1 MRMATVESDQDRL
14 AELLRCP
21 VCRCELELSADQWHC
36 CNVGCGRTYA
46 DADGVPILLNEA
58 NSVFDESIFLNREA
72 TFFQPRGPLRAWISR
87 CLPTEDRNVAAG
99 RVLSRLRDL
108 LCDMKPHPRVLVLGG
123 GVLGD
128 GMEVLA
134 DDERIELIETDVSL
148 EPRTRLICDGH
159 DLPFRDGCFD
169 AVIVQATLE
178 HVVDPY
184 QCVAEIER
192 VLVPR
197 GFVYADTPFIQQV
210 HGREY
215 DFTRFTRLGHR
226 RLFRDFEE
234 VDSGISVGPGA
245 ALAWSARYFL
255 LSFFASSAARRVVSG
270 LSRLMFGWLKYF
282 DYYLARQPAA
292 NDAAS
297 AFYFLGR
304 KSHIPLADRDLLGQ
318 YQGGF

>member
-1 MRMATVESDQDRL
+1 MATIAAGKNTLLD
-14 AELLRCP
+14 LLRCP
-21 VCRCELELSADQWHC
+21 VCRCELDVEVEQWQC
-36 CNVGCGRTYA
+36 QNIGCGATFPSTH
-46 DADGVPILLNEA
+46 GVPILLNEG
-58 NSVFDESIFLNREA
+58 NSVFDADMFLDRQA
-72 TFFQPRGPLRAWISR
+72 TFFKPRGKLRTLISN
-87 CLPTEDRNVAAG
+87 CLPTEDCNVAAT
-99 RVLSRLRDL
+99 RVISHLRDL
-108 LCDMKPHPRVLVLGG
+108 LVAECESPRVLVLGG

-134 DDERIELIETDVSL
+134 DDSRIELIETDVSL
-148 EPRTRLICDGH
+148 EPRTRLICDAH
-159 DLPFRDGCFD
+159 DLPFCDGCFD

-178 HVVDPY
+178 HVMDPH

-192 VLVPR
+192 VLGPR
-197 GFVYADTPFIQQV
+197 GFVYADTPFLQQV

-234 VDSGISVGPGA
+234 IDSGISVGPGS

-255 LSFFASSAARRVVSG
+255 LSFFQSATARRVVSG
-270 LSRLMFGWLKYF
+270 AARMALGWLKYF
-282 DYYLARQPAA
+282 DYYLARRPAA
-292 NDAAS
+292 LDAAS

-304 KSHIPLADRDLLGQ
+304 KGTSTISDRELLTQ